1 MSTVL
6 DPTEELDD
14 TDNDEDRAHIVKDK
28 DAEAKITEA
37 RVFGTTLIALCGT
50 EFVPKRDPEGL
61 KVCKECREIYYQI
74 IRDDI
79 S

>member
-37 RVFGTTLIALCGT
+37 RVFGTTLIALCGKR
-50 EFVPKRDPEGL
+50 FVPYQNPEKL
-61 KVCKECREIYYQI
+61 KVCSKCREIYYQI